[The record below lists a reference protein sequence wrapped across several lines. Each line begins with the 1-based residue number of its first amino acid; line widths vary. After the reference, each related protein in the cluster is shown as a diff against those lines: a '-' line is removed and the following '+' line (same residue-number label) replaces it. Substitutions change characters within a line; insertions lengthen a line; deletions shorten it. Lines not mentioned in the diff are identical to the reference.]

1 MLCITETNSN
11 PYKPQDSATWSG
23 RTREGHYHGGAMPT
37 SCKKIYKRE
46 GDQNNT
52 PRAKQGYCLASV
64 YLTSTKTQINVCFFV
79 INFALFFNLKKNLFG
94 YTVPAVTRRDFI
106 KHQAA
111 IALRIISHNNHKEV
125 KK

>member
-1 MLCITETNSN
+1 
-11 PYKPQDSATWSG
+11 
-23 RTREGHYHGGAMPT
+23 MPT

-46 GDQNNT
+46 GDQSNT

-64 YLTSTKTQINVCFFV
+64 YLTSSKAQINVCFFV
-79 INFALFFNLKKNLFG
+79 INFG

-111 IALRIISHNNHKEV
+111 IALRIKKQPKRSKKKMKLIVLAITLCLMAITTPSEGKIFDRESHFV
-125 KK
+125 VL